1 MSKLRRTDMKLIS
14 NIIGI
19 ILTAFFLFCAI
30 ISPGLSSI
38 FMLIAAIMC
47 IPIKQLDDVRKKLI
61 PKKAVRIIIVVVL
74 FIVGVMLMPSTEKG
88 ENHSDNTQQAVTDNN
103 TETEA
108 ETEETEAETEETEAE
123 TEITEETEKETEAV
137 TQAESITKAE
147 SREEYIAN
155 CETVVYSDVERNPQ
169 NFEGKNIVISGNV
182 IQVSEGW
189 FNSVTLRIE
198 SDSGIWYATYT
209 RDSSESRILENDTIT
224 AYGECTGVET
234 YTTLLGAK
242 MTIPAIKIKYYDIIE
257 KYPLADNA
265 QKYSEGQ
272 YKIGSDLPAGTYM
285 LIQSDFGWTAYYSIT
300 SDANGDN
307 IIDNDNF
314 NNHSI
319 VEVYDGEYLTL
330 NRCYAVVLED
340 APVLSPADGYFGDGC
355 YIVGRDIAAGEYKIE
370 ATEEISAYV
379 CIYPDVRRTKI
390 ISNDNF
396 SGSRYI
402 SVENGQMIE
411 IKRGRIS
418 VG

>member
-1 MSKLRRTDMKLIS
+1 MKVIES
-14 NIIGI
+14 IICWLLVAVFLGYAVSRPSFASVFM
-19 ILTAFFLFCAI
+19 IL
-30 ISPGLSSI
+30 
-38 FMLIAAIMC
+38 AAIMC
-47 IPIKQLDDVRKKLI
+47 LPLKMFVEVRKKYI
-61 PKKAVRIIIVVVL
+61 PNKAVRIIIVVVL
-74 FIVGVMLMPSTEKG
+74 FVVGFMFIPTPKT
-88 ENHSDNTQQAVTDNN
+88 NADTSDNTQQSVTDNN
-103 TETEA
+103 TETEI
-108 ETEETEAETEETEAE
+108 TEETEAE
-123 TEITEETEKETEAV
+123 TEITKETEKETKAV
-137 TQAESITKAE
+137 TQTESITKAE
-147 SREEYIAN
+147 SREDYIAN

-169 NFEGKNIVISGNV
+169 NFKGKYIAISGNV

-234 YTTLLGAK
+234 YTTLLGAN
-242 MTIPAIKIKYYDIIE
+242 MTIPSIKIKYYDLIE

-285 LIQSDFGWTAYYSIT
+285 LIQSDFGWSSYYAIT

-314 NNHSI
+314 DNHSYI
-319 VEVYDGEYLTL
+319 DVYDGEYLTL
-330 NRCYAVVLED
+330 NRCYAVAIAD
-340 APVLSPADGYFGDGC
+340 APVITPTDGYLSDGC

-379 CIYPDVRRTKI
+379 CIYPDVRRTKVV
-390 ISNDNF
+390 SNDNF

-402 SVENGQMIE
+402 SVDNGQMLV

-418 VG
+418 VGE